1 MQNRN
6 AARRILGLMKQV
18 GGKLQRKVRVEIP
31 DAGLTFTQLSVL
43 ACLKRHGQMRMSD
56 LSAKMGLTNSTTSV
70 MVGRLVKLGLI
81 NRIHGEQDRR
91 VVFVTLSESSRN
103 LECDIESR
111 VEELILELFG
121 KASDQDLRQV
131 VQGLEKLNTILG
143 ADKSESQP
151 SDSKRIQSRME

>member
-91 VVFVTLSESSRN
+91 CL
-103 LECDIESR
+103 CDAVRIQPESR
-111 VEELILELFG
+111 MRYRICVEELI
-121 KASDQDLRQV
+121 SSS
-131 VQGLEKLNTILG
+131 LG
-143 ADKSESQP
+143 RLLIRTFARL
-151 SDSKRIQSRME
+151 SKDWRSSTRY